1 MQFQKLSA
9 SSPSNLLSKID
20 ILSYADVYK
29 SEIIETFGETEY
41 NLNFASDLRDLHQ
54 MIQQLSINQL
64 NTTLLLE
71 INSENQAVA
80 EELVKS
86 LKKNWLTRNLIVIF
100 LSSEE
105 NPTVSYNAL
114 QLGVSDCYLLP
125 IPFIDVK
132 ERLNFLN
139 FYKLLRS
146 QVGNLSEV
154 SNTEYKT
161 PAGKRFL
168 DVFLSSIA
176 LICICPLLIIVAIL
190 VKLDSKGPVFYISK
204 RVGTGYKIFDFYKF
218 RSMRQGADIEVKNLA
233 KENQYGDATFF
244 KLKNDPR
251 VTRLG
256 NFIRN
261 TSIDELPQLLN
272 VIKGDMSLVGNRPLP
287 LYEAEQ
293 LTTNE
298 WSMRFLGPAGLT
310 GLWQISKRGK
320 KDMSERERKKLDNF
334 YASNYSMWLD
344 LKIIFK
350 TIPALLQKEKV

>member
-1 MQFQKLSA
+1 MQFQKLNA
-9 SSPSNLLSKID
+9 SSQSNILSKLD
-20 ILSYADVYK
+20 ILSYANVYK
-29 SEIIETFGETEY
+29 DEIINTFSELNY
-41 NLNFASDLRDLHQ
+41 NLNFANDIKDLQQR
-54 MIQQLSINQL
+54 IQQLSINQL
-64 NTTLLLE
+64 NTILLLE
-71 INSENQAVA
+71 VNLDNQSSL

-86 LKKNWLTRNLIVIF
+86 LKMNWLTRNLIVIF
-100 LSSEE
+100 LSAEE
-105 NPTVSYNAL
+105 NITVSNNAL
-114 QLGVSDCYLLP
+114 QLGVSDCYLQP
-125 IPFIDVK
+125 IPFDDVK
-132 ERLNFLN
+132 ERLNFLS

-161 PAGKRFL
+161 PLGKRFL
-168 DVFLSSIA
+168 DIFLSSIA
-176 LICICPLLIIVAIL
+176 LICLSPLLLIVAIL
-190 VKLDSKGPVFYISK
+190 VKLDSKGPIFYISK

-218 RSMRQGADIEVKNLA
+218 RSMRQGADIEVKNLT
-233 KENQYGDATFF
+233 KENQYGDAAFF

-251 VTRLG
+251 VTKFG
-256 NFIRN
+256 SFIRS
-261 TSIDELPQLLN
+261 TSIDELPQLFN

-320 KDMSERERKKLDNF
+320 NDMSERERKKLDNF

-344 LKIIFK
+344 VKIIFK